1 MDQVADPFGSGTAGG
16 GSLGQQLGQFGTSD
30 QSQGVAE
37 GTIGYG
43 SQILDAP
50 LADPIPEYQATE
62 STVLYSPGG
71 SSWTAPT
78 ITRKGGAFMLG
89 MVILAMSGFRA

>member
-1 MDQVADPFGSGTAGG
+1 MVQVADPFGSATAGG
-16 GSLGQQLGQFGTSD
+16 GSLGQQLGQYGGSA

-43 SQILDAP
+43 STILDNP
-50 LADPIPEYQATE
+50 LADPIPEYAPGEATYAPGV
-62 STVLYSPGG
+62 STPSNISLAS
-71 SSWTAPT
+71 
-78 ITRKGGAFMLG
+78 GGAFMLG

>member
-1 MDQVADPFGSGTAGG
+1 MVQVADPFGSGTAGG
-16 GSLGQQLGQFGTSD
+16 GSLGQQLGGYVDQG

-50 LADPIPEYQATE
+50 LADPIPEYAPGE
-62 STVLYSPGG
+62 STYTPSVVSTPSNISLAS
-71 SSWTAPT
+71 
-78 ITRKGGAFMLG
+78 GGAFMLG

>member
-1 MDQVADPFGSGTAGG
+1 MVQVADPFGSATAGG
-16 GSLGQQLGQFGTSD
+16 GSLGQQLGQYGGSA

-50 LADPIPEYQATE
+50 LADPIPEYAPGETTYAPGV
-62 STVLYSPGG
+62 STPSNISLAS
-71 SSWTAPT
+71 
-78 ITRKGGAFMLG
+78 GGAFMLG

>member
-1 MDQVADPFGSGTAGG
+1 MLVPDLYSATGLNPGQPLGQYG
-16 GSLGQQLGQFGTSD
+16 GSA

-43 SQILDAP
+43 STILDAT
-50 LADPIPEYQATE
+50 LADPIP
-62 STVLYSPGG
+62 PI
-71 SSWTAPT
+71 APSN
-78 ITRKGGAFMLG
+78 ISLASGGAFMLG

>member
-1 MDQVADPFGSGTAGG
+1 MVQVADPFGSGTAGG
-16 GSLGQQLGQFGTSD
+16 GSLGQQLGQYGGTA

-43 SQILDAP
+43 SEIMAP
-50 LADPIPEYQATE
+50 GWDDPIPEYAPGEAT
-62 STVLYSPGG
+62 YSPPV
-71 SSWTAPT
+71 SNSRLAS
-78 ITRKGGAFMLG
+78 GGAFMLG

>member
-1 MDQVADPFGSGTAGG
+1 MVQVADPFGAGSAGG
-16 GSLGQQLGQFGTSD
+16 GSLGQQLGQFRTD
-30 QSQGVAE
+30 YQSQGVAE

-50 LADPIPEYQATE
+50 LADPIPEYT
-62 STVLYSPGG
+62 PD
-71 SSWTAPT
+71 TAQTTPSN
-78 ITRKGGAFMLG
+78 ISLASGGAFMLG

>member
-1 MDQVADPFGSGTAGG
+1 MLVPDLYSATGVQPGQPLGQYG
-16 GSLGQQLGQFGTSD
+16 GSA

-50 LADPIPEYQATE
+50 LADPIPAYAPGEATY
-62 STVLYSPGG
+62 TPGG
-71 SSWTAPT
+71 VSTPSNISLAS
-78 ITRKGGAFMLG
+78 GGAFMLG